1 MKDRAV
7 VETFIG
13 VADKVGDRDGSALG
27 VQTHNE
33 VAERGGDFRDRL
45 VLGCGNGGAA
55 RNNGGQSRRE
65 GQTEAI
71 GNFHD
76 VYLPIKALEHVRT

>member
-1 MKDRAV
+1 MGA
-7 VETFIG
+7 
-13 VADKVGDRDGSALG
+13 ALG
-27 VQTHNE
+27 VQTHDE

-76 VYLPIKALEHVRT
+76 VSLRTKALEHVRT